1 MGEERTISARFQ
13 EGALKSRREMQR
25 EGVLTVLVGQGLE
38 GFFAGGKK
46 GYDAWH
52 GRPLTPIYIN
62 RDTCIWIH
70 MTLANLIQVILLS
83 LASHKS
89 DDQAER
95 RHLPR
100 LETAST
106 GA

>member
-1 MGEERTISARFQ
+1 MGEEQTISARLQ

-25 EGVLTVLVGQGLE
+25 EGVLTVLVGQELE

-46 GYDAWH
+46 GYSAWH

-62 RDTCIWIH
+62 RDTYIWIH
-70 MTLANLIQVILLS
+70 MTLANLIFLS
-83 LASHKS
+83 TASHKS
-89 DDQAER
+89 DDQAIR